1 MTMGLRYA
9 PAKVVESNLL
19 TAVGA
24 AEVLHRRLK
33 IDEAPMPKHE
43 FKLMRTAMLK
53 HVPEDH
59 HDRFKGAI
67 RNDPTLR
74 DRLIA
79 LAKRPDTE
87 ATAISVPAINTSS
100 ARTHRPNRIR
110 AGTERRGA
118 IR

>member
-24 AEVLHRRLK
+24 AEVLHRCLK

-59 HDRFKGAI
+59 HDGFKGAI
-67 RNDPTLR
+67 RNDHTLK
-74 DRLIA
+74 DRLIG
-79 LAKRPDTE
+79 LDKRPESE
-87 ATAISVPAINTSS
+87 AIHLSIPDLN
-100 ARTHRPNRIR
+100 H
-110 AGTERRGA
+110 
-118 IR
+118 

>member
-74 DRLIA
+74 DLLIA
-79 LAKRPDTE
+79 LTKRPDSE
-87 ATAISVPAINTSS
+87 AIALLMHAINHWA
-100 ARTHRPNRIR
+100 ARTARPQIGR
-110 AGTERRGA
+110 AHV
-118 IR
+118 